1 MIVNKTSLLVAFF
14 ILAGIEAQAQH
25 TPRTPI
31 SYRVFTP
38 FIINPAIAGSKDF
51 MAIDLAATIQ
61 GEDYSQLISSN
72 TRIAKKGP
80 NYFGAPV
87 GKSFT
92 NIGIGGALFN
102 DQSGSSANLGVSL
115 AASYHFPLN
124 DKKISFISGGIALKG
139 IYNIMDSIPESGVHR
154 KESLV
159 PNVDAG
165 IYFYSKNLYTGLS
178 ATNLLGNLAD
188 SATMTLYN
196 IPISRQYFFLAGYKI
211 VLSRPL
217 NIILEPSLIIN
228 LDDSLN
234 FNNKETYN
242 PMLKLYMDAFCVGG
256 YLHDYNNLTF
266 FFQYKFPRIYLGTLV
281 DFPRNVPFYKRDL
294 TFEVAA
300 GLNFGG
306 VMKTSGSRYQ
316 W

>member
-1 MIVNKTSLLVAFF
+1 MLNKINFLVAFI

-25 TPRTPI
+25 TPRTPF

-51 MAIDLAATIQ
+51 MAIDLSATIQ

-72 TRIAKKGP
+72 TRIAKRGP
-80 NYFGAPV
+80 HYFGAPV

-92 NIGIGGALFN
+92 NIGAGSAMFN
-102 DQSGSSANLGVSL
+102 DQSGSSANLGVSI
-115 AASYHFPLN
+115 AASYHLPLN
-124 DKKISFISGGIALKG
+124 EKRISFISGGIALKG
-139 IYNIMDSIPESGVHR
+139 IYNIMDSLPESGVPR
-154 KESLV
+154 KESLI

-165 IYFYSKNLYTGLS
+165 VYFYSKNLYTGLS

-211 VLSRPL
+211 VLSRSL

-281 DFPRNVPFYKRDL
+281 DFPKNVPFYKRDL

>member
-1 MIVNKTSLLVAFF
+1 MLNKTTIVFALF

-31 SYRVFTP
+31 SSKVFTP
-38 FIINPAIAGSKDF
+38 FILNPAIAGSKDF

-61 GEDYSQLISSN
+61 GENYSQLLSSN
-72 TRIAKKGP
+72 SRIAKKGP
-80 NYFGAPV
+80 HYFGAPV

-92 NIGIGGALFN
+92 NFGVGATLFN
-102 DQSGSSANLGVSL
+102 DQAGPSANLGVSV

-124 DKKISFISGGIALKG
+124 DKRISFISGGIALKG
-139 IYNIMDSIPESGVHR
+139 IYNIMDSITESGIPR
-154 KESLV
+154 KESIV
-159 PNVDAG
+159 PNFDAG
-165 IYFYSKNLYTGLS
+165 IYFYSKNLYVGLS
-178 ATNLLGNLAD
+178 STNILGNLAD
-188 SATMTLYN
+188 SATMILYN

-228 LDDSLN
+228 IDDSLS

-242 PMLKLYMDAFCVGG
+242 PMLKLYMDAFCIGG
-256 YLHDYNNLTF
+256 YLHDFNNLTF

-306 VMKTSGSRYQ
+306 VMTTSGSRYQ